1 MLDRDKVTTVMRHL
15 IHLHQ
20 QLLDA
25 YAGHM
30 RIDHLLQL
38 VDFIRYV
45 QLVVTLEFQPAIVY
59 LGEIIQSKTLL
70 RC

>member
-1 MLDRDKVTTVMRHL
+1 MGL
-15 IHLHQ
+15 
-20 QLLDA
+20 
-25 YAGHM
+25 
-30 RIDHLLQL
+30 RIDDKL
-38 VDFIRYV
+38 VVYANLSNLSVLPQDPWYV